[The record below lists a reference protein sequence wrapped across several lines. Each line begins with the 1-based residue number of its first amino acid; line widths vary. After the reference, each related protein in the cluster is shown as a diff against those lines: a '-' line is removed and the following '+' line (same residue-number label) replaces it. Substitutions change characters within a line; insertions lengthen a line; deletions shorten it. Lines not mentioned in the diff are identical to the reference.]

1 MGENT
6 FIYGKNLG
14 EHVRTKIKLM
24 EQYRHHKPR
33 IDKDILWRPAVGQP
47 WPEGFP
53 TKYSDSK
60 KPRDIRGSF
69 ISVQWMNPH
78 ALVPKS

>member
-1 MGENT
+1 MVVSDVGENT

-33 IDKDILWRPAVGQP
+33 IDKDILWRPTVGQP
-47 WPEGFP
+47 WPDGFE
-53 TKYSDSK
+53 SK
-60 KPRDIRGSF
+60 
-69 ISVQWMNPH
+69 
-78 ALVPKS
+78 